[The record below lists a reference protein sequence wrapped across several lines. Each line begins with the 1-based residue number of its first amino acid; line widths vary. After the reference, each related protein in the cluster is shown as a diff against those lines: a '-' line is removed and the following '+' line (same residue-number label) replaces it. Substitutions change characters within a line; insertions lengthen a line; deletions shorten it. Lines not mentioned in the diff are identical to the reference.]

1 MRIRSQLLGIIGL
14 VSAVFLLA
22 GGILALSGFQKGRIE
37 SERKLLA
44 DLRSSLNDEALFTNT
59 FWYKP
64 SESTLVDY
72 KEVVDRT
79 EAAFTAVDEMTV
91 LARLSPTIADALGTI
106 AAMREVAQER
116 RGELYT
122 RLENYLVQGEEVGGF
137 RPRLRLV
144 DFSTAKFY
152 STKPGYERFL
162 EASAAYAASLIIMK
176 ETCSSSVA
184 IIDEQNEVIANE
196 LKKMTAISL
205 AIAIGAVLLFGGA
218 GIALAFAMSGRIS
231 RRVGFMEKIVRTIGE
246 GDLRQSA
253 HVRGNDE
260 IGELGKLMDEMRL
273 NLSASILRLQKV
285 SAQATESRRELDASV
300 RGSAESIAQLSA
312 ETDRVRASSDS
323 LDGTVNVSRAAIAR
337 ITEDVAKT
345 AEMILSQSA
354 MVEESTAAVT
364 EMASS
369 LASLSGIMERN
380 KDGSNRLV
388 SVAGA
393 GESQI
398 RETYEVISRTNQN
411 IAKIQDMANLISSI
425 AAQTNLLAMNAAI
438 EAAHAGEAGRGFSV
452 VADEIRK
459 LAEAS
464 AKNSKTIKA
473 NLGEVIGNIKSASD
487 SSARSSESFGTIQKE
502 ITLVGGSFDEIL
514 NALRELKEGGTQI
527 MDAMVELNNYTA
539 EVTGNTSTIKNQAS
553 VVSQSI
559 EAVRSSAESVAT
571 ANEAI
576 RTELGSLERNIATV
590 GEHAESVGAISETLD
605 AETSRYVVAE

>member
-91 LARLSPTIADALGTI
+91 LARLSPTIAESLGTI

-122 RLENYLVQGEEVGGF
+122 RLENYLVQGEAVGGF

-144 DFSTAKFY
+144 DYSTAKYY

-162 EASAAYAASLIIMK
+162 EASAAYSASLIIMK

-184 IIDEQNEVIANE
+184 IIDEQNEVIASE

-218 GIALAFAMSGRIS
+218 GIALAFAMSHRIS
-231 RRVGFMEKIVRTIGE
+231 RRVGNMEKVIRTIGE

-253 HVRGNDE
+253 LVRGNDE
-260 IGELGKLMDEMRL
+260 IAELGKLMDEMRL

-285 SAQATESRRELDASV
+285 SAQATESRRELDESV

-337 ITEDVAKT
+337 ITEDVAKMS
-345 AEMILSQSA
+345 EMILSQSA

-369 LASLSGIMERN
+369 LSSLSGIMERN

-388 SVAGA
+388 SVAGV

-398 RETYEVISRTNQN
+398 RETYEVISRINQN
-411 IAKIQDMANLISSI
+411 ITTIQDMADLISSI
-425 AAQTNLLAMNAAI
+425 ASQTNLLAMNAAI

-464 AKNSKTIKA
+464 ASNSKTIKS
-473 NLGEVIGNIKSASD
+473 NLGEVIGNIGSASE
-487 SSARSSESFGTIQKE
+487 SSARSSESFATIQKE

-571 ANEAI
+571 ANAAI
-576 RTELGSLERNIATV
+576 RTEIGSLERNIATV
-590 GEHAESVGAISETLD
+590 GEHAESVGKISETLD
-605 AETSRYVVAE
+605 AETSRYAVTG